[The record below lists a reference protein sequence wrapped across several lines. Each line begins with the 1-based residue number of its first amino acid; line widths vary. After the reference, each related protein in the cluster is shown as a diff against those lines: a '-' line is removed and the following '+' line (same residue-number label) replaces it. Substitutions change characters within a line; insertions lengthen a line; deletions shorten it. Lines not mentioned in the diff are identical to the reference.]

1 VTGWSQVLMRSVI
14 VALVAIAGVIGAHYG
29 IITGQIATGIIS
41 AVAGWAIGH
50 TTSSIQRRNGG
61 KE

>member
-1 VTGWSQVLMRSVI
+1 MIVTDWQQILVRSVI
-14 VALVAIAGVIGAHYG
+14 VALVAVAGVIGAHYG

-50 TTSSIQRRNGG
+50 TTGTIQRRNGG
-61 KE
+61 

>member
-1 VTGWSQVLMRSVI
+1 MSDWPQILIRSVI

-29 IITGQIATGIIS
+29 IITSQIATGIIS

-50 TTSSIQRRNGG
+50 TTGSIQRRNGG
-61 KE
+61 